1 MSADKHSRGLKIGW
15 LGGYAG
21 ATLWMLLLGIVRFAQ
36 GWNYRGLLWTA
47 CFLICAGITR
57 QFLPWRRPETELRR
71 LYFVSVTPIVVTV
84 LLMLFLNVALESS
97 MLWSVI
103 PGILVLYLPVF
114 TLGKK
119 TWIDIAGG
127 PGAEDA

>member
-1 MSADKHSRGLKIGW
+1 
-15 LGGYAG
+15 
-21 ATLWMLLLGIVRFAQ
+21 
-36 GWNYRGLLWTA
+36 
-47 CFLICAGITR
+47 
-57 QFLPWRRPETELRR
+57 
-71 LYFVSVTPIVVTV
+71 
-84 LLMLFLNVALESS
+84 MLFLNVALESS